1 MVRGVG
7 MRAHDQRG
15 HYLVEVEVRVG
26 IGLGLVL
33 ELG

>member
-15 HYLVEVEVRVG
+15 HYLVEVEVRVAFRARDQG
-26 IGLGLVL
+26 
-33 ELG
+33 